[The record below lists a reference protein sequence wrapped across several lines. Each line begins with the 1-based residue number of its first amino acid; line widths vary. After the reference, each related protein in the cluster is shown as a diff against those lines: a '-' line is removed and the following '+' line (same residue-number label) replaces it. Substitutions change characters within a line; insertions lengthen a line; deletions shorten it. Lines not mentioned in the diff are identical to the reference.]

1 MSFYL
6 KENLPN
12 TDVYRI
18 RKDFQKFSEKHIPH
32 SIYFENIISNE
43 YKKKKD
49 GISKRE
55 KRK

>member
-18 RKDFQKFSEKHIPH
+18 RTDFQKFSEKHIPH
-32 SIYFENIISNE
+32 STYFENIIINE
-43 YKKKKD
+43 YQKKKD
-49 GISKRE
+49 VISKRV